1 MTLTELSIKRPS
13 FIIVLFTILIGGG
26 LISYNLLSYELLP
39 DFSPPILTVTTT
51 YPGASPATVESQ
63 VSKPLEDALSGL
75 ENISEVTAFSLDN
88 ASVMMLEFK
97 ASADMEEVLQDA
109 QRKVNNVL
117 NKLPEGSQTPV
128 IAKIE
133 PNAAPVLQV
142 SAVAKNME
150 DRDFMELM
158 DEQLLPQIKQ
168 TKGVAAVQVIGGEK
182 REFRVNVDKEKM
194 KLYGLSLAGIN
205 QVIASSNVEFPTGK
219 LKSESEQMTVRLAG
233 KFKTVED
240 LQNLIVSSTG
250 TSTIRLGD
258 VAEVVDGSQDQITV
272 SRFNGQ
278 NGIGLRIQKQSD
290 ANAVDMAKATKDR
303 FKEIEEKY
311 KKEGLKFTVATD
323 TSVPTLESVNA
334 VIHDLELAVLLVAA
348 VMFLFL
354 HSMRNAIIVL
364 VSIPASLIST
374 FIVMYLLGYTLN
386 LMTLLAMSLVI
397 GILVDDSIVVLE
409 NIYRHLQM
417 GKKRR
422 KAALDGRNEIGFTA
436 LAITLVDVVVF
447 SPVIFIEGTI
457 SDILKQFSVVVV
469 VSTLMSL
476 LVCFTLTPWLAS
488 RLAKEVKLKK
498 SNPFQA
504 FLMWFERRVTI
515 FTDQYVKLVGWSL
528 RHKIIMGL
536 GVVVIFFASMA
547 TMGLGIVGQEF
558 VAQGDQ
564 GKFMIK
570 LKYDKST
577 TFEEN
582 NATTLEIE
590 QMIMAQ
596 KDVVDIVFSN
606 VGGPSSGMG
615 AASFGAENK
624 SEITV
629 KMKHD
634 MQKTYPTIKYM
645 NEIRKKIEDKYSGV
659 EVKALNI
666 GMVESEEAP
675 IEIFLSSDDQELLMK
690 EARRLKTAILA
701 IKGAKDPTISTDD
714 VTPEVR
720 IELDRE
726 KMGQL
731 GLPIAIVGMQLQNA
745 LTGNDDAQFDDKGQ
759 EYDIRVMM
767 DKFDRKNA
775 DDINSMTFTT
785 NDGKQVRLNEF
796 AAVTVENGNG
806 SLERKN
812 RISNTTIRSY
822 VLGTASGT
830 VSAEIEKYLE
840 KKPLDE
846 NIRMLWGGEVKR
858 QKESM
863 GALGTAM
870 GIGLIL
876 VYLIMVALYDNFV
889 YPFVVL
895 FSILVSLIGA
905 ILALNLTSSSM
916 GIFTMLGMLMLLGLV
931 AKNAIL
937 IVDFTNH
944 LKEEGRSTYT
954 ALLES
959 VRERMRPILMT
970 TIAMVVGM
978 IPIATATGSGAEWK
992 NGLAWILIGGLTSSM
1007 FLTIIVVPIMYYS
1020 IDRIKD
1026 KLGIRKKAKKRK
1038 KFKKEDELV
1047 VIPNEL

>member
-13 FIIVLFTILIGGG
+13 FIIVIFTILIGGG
-26 LISYNLLSYELLP
+26 LISYNQLSYELLP
-39 DFSPPILTVTTT
+39 DFSPPILTVTTL
-51 YPGASPATVESQ
+51 YPGASPATVETQ
-63 VSKPLEDALSGL
+63 VAKPLEDALSGL
-75 ENISEVTAFSLDN
+75 ENISEVTTFSMDN
-88 ASVMMLEFK
+88 ASIVMLEFK
-97 ASADMEEVLQDA
+97 AAADIDVALEDA
-109 QRKVNNVL
+109 QRKVNTIL
-117 NKLPEGSQTPV
+117 NDLPEGAKSPT

-142 SAVAKNME
+142 SAIAKNMD
-150 DRDFMELM
+150 DREFMELM
-158 DEQLLPQIKQ
+158 DKQLLPQIKQ
-168 TKGVAAVQVIGGEK
+168 TKGVAEVQVIGGEK
-182 REFRVNVDKEKM
+182 RAFRVDVDKDRLKM
-194 KLYGLSLAGIN
+194 YGLTLGQVN
-205 QVIASSNVEFPTGK
+205 QIVAAANVEFPTGK
-219 LKSESEQMTVRLAG
+219 LKNETEQMTVRLAG
-233 KFKTVED
+233 KFQTVDD
-240 LQNLIVSSTG
+240 LKNLIIYTDG
-250 TSTIRLGD
+250 TSSVRLGD
-258 VAEVVDGSQDQITV
+258 VADVTDGSEDVVTV
-272 SRFNGQ
+272 SRFNGL
-278 NGIGLRIQKQSD
+278 NGIGLRIKKQSD
-290 ANAVDMAKATKDR
+290 ANAVDMANLTKQK

-311 KKEGLKFTVATD
+311 KEEGIKFTVATD
-323 TSVPTLESVNA
+323 TSLPTIESVDA
-334 VIHDLELAVLLVAA
+334 VLHDLELAVLLVAA
-348 VMFLFL
+348 VMMLFL
-354 HSMRNAIIVL
+354 HSFRNALIVL
-364 VSIPASLIST
+364 IAIPASLIST
-374 FIVMYLLGYTLN
+374 FIAMYLLGYTLN

-417 GKKRR
+417 GKGRR

-447 SPVIFIEGTI
+447 SPVVFIEGTI
-457 SDILKQFSVVVV
+457 SDILRQFSVVVV

-488 RLAKEVKLKK
+488 RLAKEVKLNPK
-498 SNPFQA
+498 NPFQL
-504 FLMWFERRVTI
+504 FLIWFENMI
-515 FTDQYVKLVGWSL
+515 KSFTEGYVKLVAWSL

-536 GVVVIFFASMA
+536 GIVVIFFASMA

-590 QMIMAQ
+590 QMILAQ
-596 KDVVDIVFSN
+596 KDVIDIVFAN

-615 AASFGAENK
+615 AASFGQENR

-629 KMKHD
+629 KMKKD
-634 MQKTYPTIKYM
+634 MQKKYPTLNYM
-645 NEIRKKIEDKYSGV
+645 SEIRKKIQDKYPGV
-659 EVKALNI
+659 EVKALNM
-666 GMVESEEAP
+666 GMVDSEEAP
-675 IEIFLSSDDQELLMK
+675 IEIFLSSDDSDLLMK
-690 EARRLKTAILA
+690 EAKRLKKHILT
-701 IKGAKDPTISTDD
+701 IPGAKDPSISTDEFS
-714 VTPEVR
+714 PEVR
-720 IELDRE
+720 IDLDRE

-731 GLPIAIVGMQLQNA
+731 GLPIASVGMQLQNG
-745 LTGNDDAQFDDKGQ
+745 LTGNDDARFDVKGE
-759 EYDIRVMM
+759 EYDIRIML
-767 DKFDRKNA
+767 DKYDRSNVDNIK
-775 DDINSMTFTT
+775 DMTFVT
-785 NDGKQVRLNEF
+785 NDGKQVRLSEF
-796 AAVTVENGNG
+796 ADVSIENGYG
-806 SLERKN
+806 QLERKN
-812 RISNTTIRSY
+812 RISNTTLRSY

-830 VSAEIEKYLE
+830 VADSITAYL
-840 KKPLDE
+840 KKEPLDK
-846 NIRMLWGGEVKR
+846 NVRMLWGGEVKR

-863 GALGTAM
+863 GALGMAM

-905 ILALNLTSSSM
+905 ILALNLTQSNM

-944 LKEEGRSTYT
+944 LKSEGRSTYS
-954 ALLES
+954 ALLEA

-970 TIAMVVGM
+970 TIAMVIGM

-1007 FLTIIVVPIMYYS
+1007 FLTIIVVPIMYYVV
-1020 IDRIKD
+1020 DRLQV
-1026 KLGIRKKAKKRK
+1026 KLTRKKINLEG
-1038 KFKKEDELV
+1038 EDDATV
-1047 VIPNEL
+1047 HGVI

>member
-13 FIIVLFTILIGGG
+13 MIIVIFTILIGGG
-26 LISYNLLSYELLP
+26 LLSYNQLSYELLP
-39 DFSPPILTVTTT
+39 DFAPPILTVTTT

-63 VSKPLEDALSGL
+63 VSKPMEDALSGL

-88 ASVMMLEFK
+88 ASVMLLEFK
-97 ASADMEEVLQDA
+97 ASADIDKSLEDA
-109 QRKVNNVL
+109 QRKVNNML
-117 NKLPEGSQTPV
+117 NSLPEGAQTPV

-133 PNAAPVLQV
+133 PNASPVLQV
-142 SAVAKNME
+142 SAIAKNMPE
-150 DRDFMELM
+150 RDFMELM
-158 DEQLLPQIKQ
+158 DDQILPQIKQ
-168 TKGVAAVQVIGGEK
+168 TKGVAEVIVIGGER
-182 REFRVNVDKEKM
+182 REFRVNVDKDKM
-194 KLYGLSLAGIN
+194 KLYGLSLAQIN
-205 QVIASSNVEFPTGK
+205 QAVASSNVEFPTGK
-219 LKSESEQMTVRLAG
+219 LKDNSEQMTVRLAG
-233 KFKTVED
+233 KFKSVDD
-240 LQNLIVSSTG
+240 LRNLIISSTG
-250 TSTIRLGD
+250 TSTVKLSD
-258 VAEVVDGSQDQITV
+258 VADVEDGSQDQVTV
-272 SRFNGQ
+272 SRFNGV
-278 NGIGLRIQKQSD
+278 NGIGLRIKKQSD
-290 ANAVDMAKATKDR
+290 ANAVDMAKATKEK
-303 FKEIEEKY
+303 FKDIEQKY
-311 KKEGLKFTVATD
+311 KKEGVHFTVATD
-323 TSVPTLESVNA
+323 TSIPTIDSVDA
-334 VIHDLELAVLLVAA
+334 VLHDLELAVLLVAA
-348 VMFLFL
+348 VMMLFL
-354 HSMRNAIIVL
+354 HSLRNAFIVL
-364 VSIPASLIST
+364 IAIPASLIST
-374 FIVMYLLGYTLN
+374 FIAMYMLGYTLN

-417 GKKRR
+417 GKNRR
-422 KAALDGRNEIGFTA
+422 QAALDGRNEIGFTA

-447 SPVIFIEGTI
+447 SPVVFIEGTI
-457 SDILKQFSVVVV
+457 SDILRQFSVVVV

-476 LVCFTLTPWLAS
+476 FVCFTLTPWLAS
-488 RLAKEVKLKK
+488 RFAKEVKLNPK
-498 SNPFQA
+498 NPFQA
-504 FLMWFERRVTI
+504 FLIWFERRVNI
-515 FTDQYVKLVGWSL
+515 FTDQYVKLIAWCL
-528 RHKIIMGL
+528 RHKIIAGL
-536 GVVVIFFASMA
+536 AVLVIFFASMA

-590 QMIMAQ
+590 QMILAQ
-596 KDVVDIVFSN
+596 KDVVDIVFAN

-615 AASFGAENK
+615 AASFGAENR
-624 SEITV
+624 SELTV
-629 KMKHD
+629 KMKPD
-634 MQKTYPTIKYM
+634 MQKKYPTIKYM
-645 NEIRKKIEDKYSGV
+645 NEIRNKIEAKYSGV

-675 IEIFLSSDDQELLMK
+675 IEIFLSSDDTELLMK
-690 EARRLKTAILA
+690 EARRLKTAILQ

-714 VTPEVR
+714 ITPEVR
-720 IELDRE
+720 VELDRE

-731 GLPIAIVGMQLQNA
+731 GLPIAVVGMQLQNG
-745 LTGNDDAQFDDKGQ
+745 LTGNDDSQFDDKGQ
-759 EYDIRVMM
+759 EYDIRIMM
-767 DKFDRKNA
+767 DKFDRKNV
-775 DDINSMTFTT
+775 DDIKNITFTA
-785 NDGKQVRLNEF
+785 NDGKQVRLSEF
-796 AAVTVENGNG
+796 ADVTVENGNG

-812 RISNTTIRSY
+812 RVSNTTIRSY
-822 VLGTASGT
+822 VLGTASGN
-830 VSAEIEKYLE
+830 VSAEIEKYLD
-840 KKPLDE
+840 KNPLDP

-858 QKESM
+858 QKESF

-895 FSILVSLIGA
+895 FSIFVSLVGA

-944 LKEEGRSTYT
+944 LKEKGYSTYS
-954 ALLES
+954 ALLEA

-992 NGLAWILIGGLTSSM
+992 NGLAWVLIGGLTSSM

-1020 IDRIKD
+1020 VDRVKD
-1026 KLGIRKKAKKRK
+1026 KLRFRKARK
-1038 KFKKEDELV
+1038 NGENLETDTL
-1047 VIPNEL
+1047 IS

>member
-13 FIIVLFTILIGGG
+13 FIIVIFTILIGGG
-26 LISYNLLSYELLP
+26 LLCYNQLSYELLP

-63 VSKPLEDALSGL
+63 ISKPLEDALSGL

-88 ASVMMLEFK
+88 ASVVLLEFK
-97 ASADMEEVLQDA
+97 ASANIDASLEDA
-109 QRKVNNVL
+109 QRKVNNML
-117 NKLPEGSQTPV
+117 NKLPDGATNPV
-128 IAKIE
+128 LAKIE
-133 PNAAPVLQV
+133 PNASPVLQV
-142 SAVAKNME
+142 SSIAKNMD

-158 DEQLLPQIKQ
+158 DDQIIPQIKQ
-168 TKGVAAVQVIGGEK
+168 TKGVAEVQVIGGEK
-182 REFRVNVDKEKM
+182 REFRVNVDKD
-194 KLYGLSLAGIN
+194 KLKSFGLTFSAIDQAIN
-205 QVIASSNVEFPTGK
+205 AANVDFPTGK
-219 LKSESEQMTVRLAG
+219 LKDKSKQITVRLSG
-233 KFKTVED
+233 KFKTVDD
-240 LQNLIVSSTG
+240 LKNLILYSSG
-250 TSTIRLGD
+250 GSSVKLGE
-258 VAEVVDGSQDQITV
+258 VAEVVDGSQDQLAV
-272 SRFNGQ
+272 SRFNGR
-278 NGIGLRIQKQSD
+278 NGIGLRIKKQSD
-290 ANAVDMAKATKDR
+290 ANAVDMANATKKK
-303 FKEIEEKY
+303 FKEIEKKY
-311 KKEGLKFTVATD
+311 ADKGIVFTVATD
-323 TSVPTLESVNA
+323 TSIPTIESVDA

-348 VMFLFL
+348 VMLLFL
-354 HSMRNAIIVL
+354 HSLRNAFIVL
-364 VSIPASLIST
+364 ISIPASLIST
-374 FIVMYLLGYTLN
+374 FVAMYLLGYTLN

-417 GKKRR
+417 GKDRK
-422 KAALDGRNEIGFTA
+422 KAALEGRNEIGFTA

-447 SPVIFIEGTI
+447 SPVVFIEGTI
-457 SDILKQFSVVVV
+457 SDILHQFSIVVV

-476 LVCFTLTPWLAS
+476 FVCFTLTPWLAS
-488 RLAKEVKLKK
+488 RFAKDIQLNPK
-498 SNPFQA
+498 NPFQA
-504 FLMWFERRVTI
+504 ILLWFERRITI
-515 FTDQYVKLVGWSL
+515 FTDNYVKLVGWSL
-528 RHKIIMGL
+528 RHKITMGL
-536 GVVVIFFASMA
+536 IIVVLFIASMA

-582 NATTLEIE
+582 NATTLQIE
-590 QMIMAQ
+590 QMILAQ
-596 KDVVDIVFSN
+596 KDVVDIVFAN

-615 AASFGAENK
+615 AASFGAENR
-624 SEITV
+624 SELTV
-629 KMKHD
+629 KLKKG
-634 MQKTYPTIKYM
+634 MQKKYPTIEYM
-645 NEIRKKIEDKYSGV
+645 TEIRKKIEDKFSGI
-659 EVKALNI
+659 EVKAINI

-675 IEIFLSSDDQELLMK
+675 IEIFLSSDDQELLIR
-690 EARRLKTAILA
+690 EARRLKNKILT

-714 VTPEVR
+714 ITPELR

-731 GLPIAIVGMQLQNA
+731 GLPIALIGMQLQSA
-745 LTGNDDAQFDDKGQ
+745 LTGNDKNQFDVAGQ
-759 EYDIRVMM
+759 EYNIRIMM

-785 NDGKQVRLNEF
+785 NDGKQVRLSEF
-796 AAVTVENGNG
+796 ADVSVDNSVG

-812 RISNTTIRSY
+812 RISNTTLRCY
-822 VLGTASGT
+822 VLGTASGN
-830 VSAEIEKYLE
+830 VSAEIEKYL
-840 KKPLDE
+840 KKEPLDK
-846 NIRMLWGGEVKR
+846 NVRLLWGGEIKR

-905 ILALNLTSSSM
+905 ILALSLTSSNM

-944 LKEEGRSTYT
+944 LKEKGMSTYL

-970 TIAMVVGM
+970 TIAMVIGM

-1007 FLTIIVVPIMYYS
+1007 FLTIIVVPMMYYS
-1020 IDRIKD
+1020 VDRIQA
-1026 KLGIRKKAKKRK
+1026 KLSRKKAK
-1038 KFKKEDELV
+1038 ELHF
-1047 VIPNEL
+1047 EEQAS

>member
-1 MTLTELSIKRPS
+1 MTITELSIKRPS
-13 FIIVLFTILIGGG
+13 FIIVIFTILIGGG
-26 LISYNLLSYELLP
+26 LISYNQLSYELLP

-51 YPGASPATVESQ
+51 YPGASPATVENQ
-63 VSKPLEDALSGL
+63 VSKQLEDALSGL
-75 ENISEVTAFSLDN
+75 ENISEVTSFSLDN
-88 ASVMMLEFK
+88 ASVVLLEFK
-97 ASADMEEVLQDA
+97 PSADMDEALQDA
-109 QRKVNNVL
+109 QRKINNVQ
-117 NKLPEGSQTPV
+117 NKLPEGAKKP
-128 IAKIE
+128 ILAKIE

-142 SAVAKNME
+142 SAIAPKMT
-150 DRDFMELM
+150 DRDFMQLM
-158 DEQLLPQIKQ
+158 DNQILPSIKQ
-168 TKGVAAVQVIGGEK
+168 TKGVAEVQVIGGER
-182 REFRVNVDKEKM
+182 REFKVDIDADKLKAYGLTLGNINQSIAAANVD
-194 KLYGLSLAGIN
+194 
-205 QVIASSNVEFPTGK
+205 FPTGK
-219 LKSESEQMTVRLAG
+219 VKNDSEQMTVRLSG
-233 KFKTVED
+233 KFKSVKELGEHIIITNNNSTV
-240 LQNLIVSSTG
+240 
-250 TSTIRLGD
+250 RLKD
-258 VAEVVDGSQDQITV
+258 VASITDSKEDQIAI
-272 SRFNGQ
+272 SRYNGE
-278 NGIGLRIQKQSD
+278 NGVGLRIMKQSD
-290 ANAVDMAKATKDR
+290 ANAVDMSNATKER
-303 FKEIEEKY
+303 FKQIEEKY
-311 KKEGLKFTVATD
+311 KKEGVKFTVATD
-323 TSVPTLESVNA
+323 TSIPTISSVNA

-348 VMFLFL
+348 VMLLFL
-354 HSMRNAIIVL
+354 HSLRNAFIVL
-364 VSIPASLIST
+364 ISIPASLIST
-374 FIVMYLLGYTLN
+374 FIAMYLLGYTLN

-417 GKKRR
+417 GKNKRQ
-422 KAALDGRNEIGFTA
+422 AALDGRNEIGFTA

-447 SPVIFIEGTI
+447 SPVVFIEGVI
-457 SDILKQFSVVVV
+457 SDILRQFSIVVVI
-469 VSTLMSL
+469 STLMSL

-488 RLAKEVKLKK
+488 RFAKDVKLNAK
-498 SNPFQA
+498 NPFHA
-504 FLMWFERRVTI
+504 ILLWFERRITI
-515 FTDQYVKLVGWSL
+515 FTNSYVSLVAWSL
-528 RHKIIMGL
+528 RHKIIMGVGIL
-536 GVVVIFFASMA
+536 ALFVASIA

-564 GKFMIK
+564 GKFMVK

-590 QMIMAQ
+590 QLILAQ
-596 KDVVDIVFSN
+596 KDVVDVVFSN

-615 AASFGAENK
+615 AAAFGAENK

-629 KMKHD
+629 QMKEG
-634 MQKTYPTIKYM
+634 MQNTFPTAIYM
-645 NEIRKKIEDKYSGV
+645 NEVRKKIEAKYPGI
-659 EVKALNI
+659 EVKALNM

-675 IEIFLSSDDQELLMK
+675 IEIFLSSDDNDLLIK
-690 EARRLKTAILA
+690 EARRLKNAIQA
-701 IKGAKDPTISTDD
+701 MKGAKDPTISTDD

-720 IELDRE
+720 VELDRE
-726 KMGQL
+726 KMGAL
-731 GLPIAIVGMQLQNA
+731 GLPIATVGMQMQNA
-745 LTGNDDAQFDDKGQ
+745 LTGNDDAQFDDKGE
-759 EYDIRVMM
+759 EYDIRIML
-767 DKFDRKNA
+767 DKFDRKSA
-775 DDINSMTFTT
+775 DDIEEMLFNT
-785 NDGKQVRLNEF
+785 NDGKQIRLADF
-796 AAVTVENGNG
+796 AKITVDNGNG

-830 VSAEIEKYLE
+830 VATEIETYL
-840 KKPLDE
+840 KKNPLDK

-905 ILALNLTSSSM
+905 ILALNLTASSM

-944 LKEEGRSTYT
+944 LKTQGKSTYD

-970 TIAMVVGM
+970 TIAMVIGM
-978 IPIATATGSGAEWK
+978 IPIAIAKGSGAEWK

-1007 FLTIIVVPIMYYS
+1007 FLTIIVVPMMYY
-1020 IDRIKD
+1020 IVDRIKD
-1026 KLGIRKKAKKRK
+1026 KLTFRKNKGS
-1038 KFKKEDELV
+1038 DE
-1047 VIPNEL
+1047 ELLSESTGA

>member
-13 FIIVLFTILIGGG
+13 FIIVIFTILIGGG
-26 LISYNLLSYELLP
+26 LISYNQLSYELLP

-88 ASVMMLEFK
+88 ASVMLLEFK
-97 ASADMEEVLQDA
+97 ASANIDKVLEDA
-109 QRKVNNVL
+109 QRKVNNMQ
-117 NKLPEGSQTPV
+117 NALPEGAQTPV
-128 IAKIE
+128 LAKIE
-133 PNAAPVLQV
+133 PNASPVLQV
-142 SAVAKNME
+142 SAVAKNMS
-150 DRDFMELM
+150 DRDFMELL
-158 DEQLLPQIKQ
+158 DDQILPQIKQ
-168 TKGVAAVQVIGGEK
+168 TKGVAEVQVIGGEK
-182 REFRVNVDKEKM
+182 RELRVNVDKDKM
-194 KLYGLSLAGIN
+194 KLYGLSMAAIN
-205 QVIASSNVEFPTGK
+205 QAIAAANVEFPTGK
-219 LKSESEQMTVRLAG
+219 LKSTEEQMTVRLAG
-233 KFKTVED
+233 KYKSVTD
-240 LQNLIVSSTG
+240 LENLILTTNG
-250 TSTIRLGD
+250 TSPIRLGD
-258 VAEVVDGSQDQITV
+258 VADVVDGSKDQITV
-272 SRFNGQ
+272 SRFNGE
-278 NGIGLRIQKQSD
+278 NGVGLRIKKQSD
-290 ANAVDMAKATKDR
+290 ANAVDMSKATKKR

-311 KKEGLKFTVATD
+311 AAEGVHFTIATD
-323 TSVPTLESVNA
+323 TSIPTIESVDA
-334 VIHDLELAVLLVAA
+334 VIHDLELAVLLVAL
-348 VMFLFL
+348 VMMLFL
-354 HSMRNAIIVL
+354 HSLRNAFIVL
-364 VSIPASLIST
+364 ISIPASLIST
-374 FIVMYLLGYTLN
+374 FVAMYLLGYTLN

-422 KAALDGRNEIGFTA
+422 QAALDGRNEIGFTA

-447 SPVIFIEGTI
+447 SPVVFIEGTI
-457 SDILKQFSVVVV
+457 SDILHQFSIVVV

-476 LVCFTLTPWLAS
+476 FVCFTLTPWLAS
-488 RLAKEVKLKK
+488 RFAKEVKLNPK
-498 SNPFQA
+498 NPFQA
-504 FLMWFERRVTI
+504 FLMWFERRITI
-515 FTDQYVKLVGWSL
+515 FTDQYVKLVGWTL
-528 RHKIIMGL
+528 RHKIITGISIIA
-536 GVVVIFFASMA
+536 IFIASFA

-582 NATTLEIE
+582 NATTYEIE
-590 QMIMAQ
+590 QMILAQ
-596 KDVVDIVFSN
+596 KEIVDIVFAN

-624 SEITV
+624 SELTV
-629 KMKHD
+629 KMKPG
-634 MQKTYPTIKYM
+634 MQKKYPTIKYM
-645 NEIRKKIEDKYSGV
+645 NAIRKKIEEKYSGI

-675 IEIFLSSDDQELLMK
+675 IEIFLSSDDHDLLIR
-690 EARRLKTAILA
+690 EARRLKAAILA
-701 IKGAKDPTISTDD
+701 MKGAKDPTISTDD
-714 VTPEVR
+714 ITPEVR

-731 GLPIAIVGMQLQNA
+731 GVPIAVVGMQLQNA
-745 LTGNDDAQFDDKGQ
+745 LTGNDDAQFDEKGQ

-767 DKFDRKNA
+767 DKFDRKNIEN
-775 DDINSMTFTT
+775 INSMSFTA
-785 NDGKQVRLNEF
+785 NDGKQVRLSEI
-796 AAVTVENGNG
+796 ASVSVENGNG

-812 RISNTTIRSY
+812 RISSTTIRSY

-830 VSAEIEKYLE
+830 VSASIEKYLKE
-840 KKPLDE
+840 KPLDK
-846 NIRMLWGGEVKR
+846 NVRMTWGGEVKR
-858 QKESM
+858 QKESF

-944 LKEEGRSTYT
+944 LKKEGKSTYT

-970 TIAMVVGM
+970 TIAMVIGM
-978 IPIATATGSGAEWK
+978 IPIATASGSGAEWK
-992 NGLAWILIGGLTSSM
+992 NGLAWVLIGGLTSSM
-1007 FLTIIVVPIMYYS
+1007 FLTIIVVPMMYY
-1020 IDRIKD
+1020 IVDRIKA
-1026 KLGIRKKAKKRK
+1026 R
-1038 KFKKEDELV
+1038 FTKKEVKV
-1047 VIPNEL
+1047 VVTEN

>member
-13 FIIVLFTILIGGG
+13 FIIVIFTILIGGG
-26 LISYNLLSYELLP
+26 LLSYNQLSYELLP

-63 VSKPLEDALSGL
+63 VSKPMEDALSGL
-75 ENISEVTAFSLDN
+75 ENISEVTSFSLDN
-88 ASVMMLEFK
+88 ASVVMLEFK
-97 ASADMEEVLQDA
+97 ASADIDKSLEDA
-109 QRKVNNVL
+109 QRKVNVML
-117 NKLPEGSQTPV
+117 NNLPDGAQSPV
-128 IAKIE
+128 ISKIE

-142 SAVAKNME
+142 ATFAKNL
-150 DRDFMELM
+150 DDLALMELM
-158 DEQLLPQIKQ
+158 DDEILPSIKQ
-168 TKGVAAVQVIGGEK
+168 TKGVAEVQVIGGEK
-182 REFRVNVDKEKM
+182 RAFRVNVDKDKM
-194 KLYGLSLAGIN
+194 KMYGLSLAQIN
-205 QVIASSNVEFPTGK
+205 QAIASSNVEFPTGK
-219 LKSESEQMTVRLAG
+219 VKSTSEQMTVRLAG

-240 LQNLIVSSTG
+240 LRGMTVSTNG
-250 TSTIRLGD
+250 TSAVHLGD
-258 VAEVVDGSQDQITV
+258 VADVTDGSEDQVTV
-272 SRFNGQ
+272 SRYNGV
-278 NGIGLRIQKQSD
+278 NGIGLRIKKQSD
-290 ANAVDMAKATKDR
+290 ANAVDMAEATKAK
-303 FKEIEEKY
+303 FKELEKKY
-311 KKEGLKFTVATD
+311 AKEGLKFTVATD
-323 TSVPTLESVNA
+323 SSIPTIESVDA

-348 VMFLFL
+348 VMLLFL
-354 HSMRNAIIVL
+354 HSLRNAFIVL
-364 VSIPASLIST
+364 ISIPASLIST
-374 FIVMYLLGYTLN
+374 FVAMYMFGFTLN

-417 GKKRR
+417 GKGRR

-447 SPVIFIEGTI
+447 SPVVFIEGTI
-457 SDILKQFSVVVV
+457 SDILQQFSIVVV

-476 LVCFTLTPWLAS
+476 FVCFTLTPWLAS
-488 RLAKEVKLKK
+488 RFAKEIKLNPR
-498 SNPFQA
+498 NPFHA
-504 FLMWFERRVTI
+504 ILLWFERRITK
-515 FTDQYVKLVGWSL
+515 FTDAYVKLVAWSL
-528 RHKIIMGL
+528 RHKLIMGL
-536 GVVVIFFASMA
+536 GILVLFIASFAS
-547 TMGLGIVGQEF
+547 MGLGIVGQEF

-582 NATTLEIE
+582 NTTTLEIE
-590 QMIMAQ
+590 QMILAQ
-596 KDVVDIVFSN
+596 KDVVKLVFAN
-606 VGGPSSGMG
+606 VGGPSAGMG

-624 SEITV
+624 SELTV
-629 KMKHD
+629 KMND
-634 MQKTYPTIKYM
+634 GMQKKYPTMKYM
-645 NEIRKKIEDKYSGV
+645 NEIRKKIEDKYPGI

-675 IEIFLSSDDQELLMK
+675 IEIFLSSDDPELLMK
-690 EARRLKTAILA
+690 EARRLKTAILGM
-701 IKGAKDPTISTDD
+701 KGAKDPTISTDD

-731 GLPIAIVGMQLQNA
+731 GLPIAVVGMQLQNA
-745 LTGNDDAQFDDKGQ
+745 LTGNDDSRIDEDGQ
-759 EYDIRVMM
+759 EYDIRVMV
-767 DKFDRKNA
+767 DKFDRKNV
-775 DDINSMTFTT
+775 DDIENMTFTA
-785 NDGKQVRLNEF
+785 NDGRQIRLSEF
-796 AAVTVENGNG
+796 SEVTVENGNG

-812 RISNTTIRSY
+812 RISNTTIRAY
-822 VLGTASGT
+822 VLGTAAGN
-830 VSAEIEKYLE
+830 VSADVEKYLKE
-840 KKPLDE
+840 KPLDK

-876 VYLIMVALYDNFV
+876 VYLIMVALYDNSV

-905 ILALNLTSSSM
+905 ILALGLTSSNM

-944 LKEEGRSTYT
+944 LKSEGKSTYS
-954 ALLES
+954 ALLEA

-970 TIAMVVGM
+970 TIAMVIGM

-1007 FLTIIVVPIMYYS
+1007 FLTIIVVPMMYYTV
-1020 IDRIKD
+1020 DRVKA
-1026 KLGIRKKAKKRK
+1026 KFFSRKKKMRVDE
-1038 KFKKEDELV
+1038 EDEDTLTV
-1047 VIPNEL
+1047 ENAI

>member
-13 FIIVLFTILIGGG
+13 FIIVIFTILIGGG
-26 LISYNLLSYELLP
+26 LISYNQLSYELLP
-39 DFSPPILTVTTT
+39 DFSPPILTVTTL
-51 YPGASPATVESQ
+51 YPGASPTTVESQ
-63 VSKPLEDALSGL
+63 VSKPMEDALSGL

-88 ASVMMLEFK
+88 ASVMLLEYK
-97 ASADMEEVLQDA
+97 ASANIDKSLEDA
-109 QRKVNNVL
+109 QRKINVILNN
-117 NKLPEGSQTPV
+117 LPEGAQTPV
-128 IAKIE
+128 VSKIE
-133 PNAAPVLQV
+133 PNASPVLQV
-142 SAVAKNME
+142 SAVAKNM
-150 DRDFMELM
+150 DDLDFMELM
-158 DEQLLPQIKQ
+158 DDQLLPQIKQ
-168 TKGVAAVQVIGGEK
+168 TKGVAEVQVIGGEK
-182 REFRVNVDKEKM
+182 REFRVNIDKDKM
-194 KLYGLSLAGIN
+194 KSFGLSLSGIN
-205 QVIASSNVEFPTGK
+205 QAVALSNAEFPTGK
-219 LKSESEQMTVRLAG
+219 LKNETEQMTVRFAG
-233 KFKTVED
+233 KFKTIDD
-240 LQNLIVSSTG
+240 LKNLVISANG
-250 TSTIRLGD
+250 TSTVRLAD
-258 VAEVVDGSQDQITV
+258 VAEVIDGSQDKVAV
-272 SRFNGQ
+272 SRFNGE
-278 NGIGLRIQKQSD
+278 NGIGLRIKKQSD
-290 ANAVDMAKATKDR
+290 ANAVDMSTATKAR
-303 FKEIEEKY
+303 FKEIEKKY
-311 KKEGLKFTVATD
+311 KKEGLKFTIATD
-323 TSVPTLESVNA
+323 TSKPTVESVDA
-334 VIHDLELAVLLVAA
+334 VIHDLELAILLVAA
-348 VMFLFL
+348 VMLLFL
-354 HSMRNAIIVL
+354 HSLRNAFIVL
-364 VSIPASLIST
+364 ISIPASLIST

-417 GKKRR
+417 GKERR
-422 KAALDGRNEIGFTA
+422 KAALDGRTEIGFTA

-447 SPVIFIEGTI
+447 SPVVFIEGTI
-457 SDILKQFSVVVV
+457 SDILHQFSIVVV

-476 LVCFTLTPWLAS
+476 FVCFTLTPWLAS
-488 RLAKEVKLKK
+488 RFAQEVKLNSK
-498 SNPFQA
+498 NPIHA
-504 FLMWFERRVTI
+504 FLLWFERRVTI
-515 FTDQYVKLVGWSL
+515 FTENYVKLVGWSL
-528 RHKIIMGL
+528 RHKLIMGI
-536 GVVVIFFASMA
+536 GIIAFFFASMA

-582 NATTLEIE
+582 NANTLKIE
-590 QMIMAQ
+590 QMILAQ
-596 KDVVDIVFSN
+596 KDIVDIVFAN

-615 AASFGAENK
+615 AMSFGSENR
-624 SEITV
+624 SELTV
-629 KMKHD
+629 KMKEG
-634 MQKTYPTIKYM
+634 MQKKYPTIKYM
-645 NEIRKKIEDKYSGV
+645 NVIRKKIENEYSGI

-675 IEIFLSSDDQELLMK
+675 IEIFLASDDSELLMK
-690 EARRLKTAILA
+690 EARRLKTTILG

-714 VTPEVR
+714 ITPEVR
-720 IELDRE
+720 IELNRE

-731 GLPIAIVGMQLQNA
+731 GLPIAVVGMQLQNA

-759 EYDIRVMM
+759 EYNIRIMM

-775 DDINSMTFTT
+775 DDVKSITFTA
-785 NDGKQVRLNEF
+785 NDGKQVRLSEF
-796 AAVTVENGNG
+796 ADVTIENGNG

-812 RISNTTIRSY
+812 RISSTTIRSY

-830 VSAEIEKYLE
+830 VSASIEKYLKE
-840 KKPLDE
+840 KPLDK
-846 NIRMLWGGEVKR
+846 NVRMLWGGEVKR

-944 LKEEGRSTYT
+944 LKAQGKSTYN

-1007 FLTIIVVPIMYYS
+1007 FLTIIVVPMMYY
-1020 IDRIKD
+1020 IVDRIQARFSKK
-1026 KLGIRKKAKKRK
+1026 KLVDLDFIEEA
-1038 KFKKEDELV
+1038 
-1047 VIPNEL
+1047 I

>member
-13 FIIVLFTILIGGG
+13 FIIVIFTILIGGG
-26 LISYNLLSYELLP
+26 LISYNQLSYELLP
-39 DFSPPILTVTTT
+39 DFSPPLLTVTTA
-51 YPGASPATVESQ
+51 YPGASPATVETQ

-75 ENISEVTAFSLDN
+75 ENINEVTAFSLDN
-88 ASVMMLEFK
+88 ASLMLLEFK
-97 ASADMEEVLQDA
+97 ASADIDKSLEDA
-109 QRKVNNVL
+109 QRKINNVL
-117 NKLPEGSQTPV
+117 NNLPEGAQTPV
-128 IAKIE
+128 VAKIE
-133 PNAAPVLQV
+133 PNASPVLQV
-142 SAVAKNME
+142 SAVASHMDE
-150 DRDFMELM
+150 RSLMELM
-158 DEQLLPQIKQ
+158 DDQILPQIKQ
-168 TKGVAAVQVIGGEK
+168 TKGVAEVQVIGGE
-182 REFRVNVDKEKM
+182 RRSFRINVDKD
-194 KLYGLSLAGIN
+194 KLKRYGLTLTNVN
-205 QVIASSNVEFPTGK
+205 QAVASSNVEFPTGK
-219 LKSESEQMTVRLAG
+219 VKGEGEQMTVRLAG
-233 KFKTVED
+233 KYAKISDIE
-240 LQNLIVSSTG
+240 NLILFSKGISSVK
-250 TSTIRLGD
+250 LKD
-258 VAEVVDGSQDQITV
+258 VAEVLDATEDHLAV
-272 SRFNGQ
+272 SRLNGV
-278 NGIGLRIQKQSD
+278 NGIGLRIKKQSD
-290 ANAVDMAKATKDR
+290 ANAVDMSVATKER
-303 FKEIEEKY
+303 FKVLEDKY

-323 TSVPTLESVNA
+323 TSRPTVESVNA

-348 VMFLFL
+348 VMLLFL
-354 HSMRNAIIVL
+354 HSIRNAFIVL
-364 VSIPASLIST
+364 VSIPASLIAT

-422 KAALDGRNEIGFTA
+422 QAALDGRNEIGFTA

-447 SPVIFIEGTI
+447 SPVVFIEGTI
-457 SDILKQFSVVVV
+457 SDILHQFSIVVV

-476 LVCFTLTPWLAS
+476 FVCFTLTPWLAS
-488 RLAKEVKLKK
+488 RFAKEVTLNPK
-498 SNPFQA
+498 NPFQA
-504 FLMWFERRVTI
+504 FLLWFERRVTI
-515 FTDQYVKLVGWSL
+515 FTNQYVNLVAWSL
-528 RHKIIMGL
+528 KHKLIMAGVIIGL
-536 GVVVIFFASMA
+536 FVASFA

-564 GKFMIK
+564 GKFMVK

-582 NATTLEIE
+582 NAITLEIE
-590 QMIMAQ
+590 QFLIAQ
-596 KDVVDIVFSN
+596 KDVIETVFAN
-606 VGGPSSGMG
+606 IGGPSSGMG
-615 AASFGAENK
+615 ATSFGSENR

-629 KMKHD
+629 KMKPG
-634 MQKTYPTIKYM
+634 MQKRFPTIKYM
-645 NEIRKKIEDKYSGV
+645 DEISKRIKSKHAGV
-659 EVKALNI
+659 EVKALNM

-675 IEIFLSSDDQELLMK
+675 IEMFLSSDDNELLIR
-690 EARRLKTAILA
+690 EARRLKTQLLK

-731 GLPIAIVGMQLQNA
+731 GLPIAVVGMQLQNA
-745 LTGNDDAQFDDKGQ
+745 LTGNDDSQFDEKGH
-759 EYDIRVMM
+759 EYDIRVMV
-767 DKFDRKNA
+767 DAFDRKNVE
-775 DDINSMTFTT
+775 DIKNMTFNTS
-785 NDGKQVRLNEF
+785 DGKQVQLGEF
-796 AAVTVENGNG
+796 AEVSVENGFG
-806 SLERKN
+806 TLERKN
-812 RISNTTIRSY
+812 RIPNTTLRCW
-822 VLGTASGT
+822 VLGTAAGN

-840 KKPLDE
+840 KNPLDK
-846 NIRMLWGGEVKR
+846 NVRLTWGGEIKR

-863 GALGTAM
+863 GALGMAM

-876 VYLIMVALYDNFV
+876 VYLIMVVLYDNFV

-905 ILALNLTSSSM
+905 ILALALSSSNM

-944 LKEEGRSTYT
+944 LKEKGMSTYN

-959 VRERMRPILMT
+959 VKERMRPILMT

-1007 FLTIIVVPIMYYS
+1007 FLTIIVVPMMYYTV
-1020 IDRIKD
+1020 DRIQD
-1026 KLGIRKKAKKRK
+1026 
-1038 KFKKEDELV
+1038 KFKARTKKLIVDLED
-1047 VIPNEL
+1047 

>member
-13 FIIVLFTILIGGG
+13 FIIVIFTILIGGG
-26 LISYNLLSYELLP
+26 LLCYNQLSYELLP

-51 YPGASPATVESQ
+51 YPGAPPATVESQ
-63 VSKPLEDALSGL
+63 ISKPLEDALSGL

-88 ASVMMLEFK
+88 ASVVLLEFK
-97 ASADMEEVLQDA
+97 ASANIDASLEDA
-109 QRKVNNVL
+109 QRKVNNML
-117 NKLPEGSQTPV
+117 NKLPDGATNPV
-128 IAKIE
+128 LAKIE
-133 PNAAPVLQV
+133 PNASPVLQV
-142 SAVAKNME
+142 SSIAKNMD

-158 DEQLLPQIKQ
+158 DDQIIPQIKQ
-168 TKGVAAVQVIGGEK
+168 TKGVAEVQVIGGEK
-182 REFRVNVDKEKM
+182 REFRVNVDKD
-194 KLYGLSLAGIN
+194 KLKSFGLTFSAIDQAIN
-205 QVIASSNVEFPTGK
+205 AANVDFPTGK
-219 LKSESEQMTVRLAG
+219 LKDKSKQITVRLSG
-233 KFKTVED
+233 KFKTVDD
-240 LQNLIVSSTG
+240 LKNLILYSSG
-250 TSTIRLGD
+250 GSSVKLGE
-258 VAEVVDGSQDQITV
+258 VAEVVDGSQDQLAV

-278 NGIGLRIQKQSD
+278 NGIGLRIKKQSD
-290 ANAVDMAKATKDR
+290 ANAVDMANATKKK
-303 FKEIEEKY
+303 FKEIEKKY
-311 KKEGLKFTVATD
+311 ADKGIVFTVATD
-323 TSVPTLESVNA
+323 TSIPTIESVDA

-348 VMFLFL
+348 VMLLFL
-354 HSMRNAIIVL
+354 HSLRNAFIVL
-364 VSIPASLIST
+364 ISIPASLIST
-374 FIVMYLLGYTLN
+374 FVAMYLLGYTLN

-417 GKKRR
+417 GKDRK
-422 KAALDGRNEIGFTA
+422 KAALEGRNEIGFTA

-447 SPVIFIEGTI
+447 SPVVFIEGTI
-457 SDILKQFSVVVV
+457 SDILHQFSIVVV

-476 LVCFTLTPWLAS
+476 FVCFTLTPWLAS
-488 RLAKEVKLKK
+488 RFAKDIQLNPK
-498 SNPFQA
+498 NPFQA
-504 FLMWFERRVTI
+504 ILLWFERRVTI
-515 FTDQYVKLVGWSL
+515 FTDNYVKLVGWSL
-528 RHKIIMGL
+528 RHKITMGL
-536 GVVVIFFASMA
+536 IIVVLFIASMA

-582 NATTLEIE
+582 NATTLQIE
-590 QMIMAQ
+590 QMILAQ
-596 KDVVDIVFSN
+596 KDVVDIVFAN

-624 SEITV
+624 SELTV
-629 KMKHD
+629 KLKKG
-634 MQKTYPTIKYM
+634 MQKKYPTIQYM
-645 NEIRKKIEDKYSGV
+645 TEIRKKIEDKFSGI
-659 EVKALNI
+659 EVKAINI

-675 IEIFLSSDDQELLMK
+675 IEIFLSSDDQELLIR
-690 EARRLKTAILA
+690 EARRLKSKILT

-714 VTPEVR
+714 ITPELR

-731 GLPIAIVGMQLQNA
+731 GLPIALIGMQLQSA
-745 LTGNDDAQFDDKGQ
+745 LTGNDKNQFDVAGQ
-759 EYDIRVMM
+759 EYNIRIMM

-785 NDGKQVRLNEF
+785 NDGKQVRLSEF
-796 AAVTVENGNG
+796 ADVSVDNSVG

-812 RISNTTIRSY
+812 RISNTTLRCY
-822 VLGTASGT
+822 VLGTASGN
-830 VSAEIEKYLE
+830 VSAEIEKYL
-840 KKPLDE
+840 KKEPLDK
-846 NIRMLWGGEVKR
+846 NVRLLWGGEIKR

-905 ILALNLTSSSM
+905 ILALSLTSSNM

-944 LKEEGRSTYT
+944 LKEKGMSTYL

-970 TIAMVVGM
+970 TIAMVIGM

-1007 FLTIIVVPIMYYS
+1007 FLTIIVVPMMYYS
-1020 IDRIKD
+1020 VDRIRD
-1026 KLGIRKKAKKRK
+1026 KIS
-1038 KFKKEDELV
+1038 FKK
-1047 VIPNEL
+1047 INQKTK

>member
-13 FIIVLFTILIGGG
+13 FIIVIFTILVGGG
-26 LISYNLLSYELLP
+26 LLCYNQLSYELLP

-75 ENISEVTAFSLDN
+75 ENISEVTSFSLDN
-88 ASVMMLEFK
+88 ASIVLLEFK
-97 ASADMEEVLQDA
+97 ASADIDAVLEDA

-117 NKLPEGSQTPV
+117 NKLPDGASSPV
-128 IAKIE
+128 LAKIE
-133 PNAAPVLQV
+133 PNASPVLQV
-142 SAVAKNME
+142 SAVAENMD
-150 DRDFMELM
+150 DREFMELM
-158 DEQLLPQIKQ
+158 DDQLIPQIKQ
-168 TKGVAAVQVIGGEK
+168 TKGVAEVQVIGGER
-182 REFRVNVDKEKM
+182 REFRVNVDKD
-194 KLYGLSLAGIN
+194 KLKAYGLSLSSVN
-205 QVIASSNVEFPTGK
+205 QAISGANVDFPTGK
-219 LKSESEQMTVRLAG
+219 IKNRSEQITVRLSG
-233 KFKTVED
+233 KFRNVND
-240 LQNLIVSSTG
+240 LKDLILYSNNGSSVK
-250 TSTIRLGD
+250 LGEVAD
-258 VAEVVDGSQDQITV
+258 VTDGSADQLTV
-272 SRFNGQ
+272 SRLNGQ
-278 NGIGLRIQKQSD
+278 NGIGLRIKKQSD
-290 ANAVDMAKATKDR
+290 ANAVDMANATKER
-303 FKEIEEKY
+303 FKTIEKKY
-311 KKEGLKFTVATD
+311 KDKGIKFTVATD
-323 TSVPTLESVNA
+323 TSKPTIESVNA

-348 VMFLFL
+348 VMLLFL
-354 HSMRNAIIVL
+354 HSLRNAFIVL

-374 FIVMYLLGYTLN
+374 FVAMYLLGYTLN

-417 GKKRR
+417 GKPRR

-447 SPVIFIEGTI
+447 SPVVFIEGTI
-457 SDILKQFSVVVV
+457 SDILQQFSIVVV

-476 LVCFTLTPWLAS
+476 FVCFTLTPWLAS
-488 RLAKEVKLKK
+488 RFAKEVKL
-498 SNPFQA
+498 NPKNPLQA
-504 FLMWFERRVTI
+504 VLIWFERRVEL
-515 FTDQYVKLVGWSL
+515 FTESYVKLVGWSL
-528 RHKIIMGL
+528 RHKLIMG
-536 GVVVIFFASMA
+536 GMVVVLFIASFA

-558 VAQGDQ
+558 VSQGDQ

-582 NATTLEIE
+582 NATTMKIE
-590 QMIMAQ
+590 QLLLAQ
-596 KDVVDIVFSN
+596 KDVVDIVFAN

-615 AASFGAENK
+615 AASFGSENR
-624 SEITV
+624 SELTV
-629 KMKHD
+629 KMKPG
-634 MQKTYPTIKYM
+634 MQKKYPTIKYM
-645 NEIRKKIEDKYSGV
+645 SEIRKKIENSFPGI

-675 IEIFLSSDDQELLMK
+675 IEIFLSSDDHELLIK
-690 EARRLKTAILA
+690 EARRLKNKILT

-714 VTPEVR
+714 ITPELRV
-720 IELDRE
+720 ELDRE

-731 GLPIAIVGMQLQNA
+731 GLPIAVVGMQLQNA
-745 LTGNDDAQFDDKGQ
+745 LTGSDDNRFDDKGQ
-759 EYDIRVMM
+759 EYAIRVMV
-767 DKFDRKNA
+767 DKFDRKNV
-775 DDINSMTFTT
+775 DDIRSMTFST
-785 NDGKQVRLNEF
+785 NDGKQVRLSEF
-796 AAVTVENGNG
+796 ADVYMSNGEG

-812 RISNTTIRSY
+812 RISNTTLRAY
-822 VLGTASGT
+822 VLGTASGN
-830 VSAEIEKYLE
+830 VSKEIEDYL
-840 KKPLDE
+840 KKEPLDP
-846 NIRMLWGGEVKR
+846 NVRLLWGGEVKR

-905 ILALNLTSSSM
+905 ILALNLSSSNM

-937 IVDFTNH
+937 IVDFANH
-944 LKEEGRSTYT
+944 LKEKGMSTYT

-970 TIAMVVGM
+970 TIAMVIGM

-1007 FLTIIVVPIMYYS
+1007 FLTIIVVPMMYY
-1020 IDRIKD
+1020 IVDRIQARFSRNTKVD
-1026 KLGIRKKAKKRK
+1026 ADHSDDLQG
-1038 KFKKEDELV
+1038 
-1047 VIPNEL
+1047 NEILI

>member
-13 FIIVLFTILIGGG
+13 FIIVIFTILIGGG
-26 LISYNLLSYELLP
+26 LISYNELSYELLP

-63 VSKPLEDALSGL
+63 VAKPLEDALSGL
-75 ENISEVTAFSLDN
+75 ENITEVTAFSLDN
-88 ASVMMLEFK
+88 ASVLLLEFK
-97 ASADMEEVLQDA
+97 ASADIDQSLEDA
-109 QRKVNNVL
+109 QRKINNVL
-117 NKLPEGSQTPV
+117 NKLPDGAQTPV

-133 PNAAPVLQV
+133 PNASPVLQV
-142 SAVAKNME
+142 SAVAKNMD

-158 DEQLLPQIKQ
+158 DDQILPQIKQ
-168 TKGVAAVQVIGGEK
+168 TKGVAEVIVIGGEK

-194 KLYGLSLAGIN
+194 KMFGLSMASIN
-205 QVIASSNVEFPTGK
+205 QAVSSSNVEFPTGK
-219 LKSESEQMTVRLAG
+219 LKDSKEQMTVRLAG
-233 KFKTVED
+233 KFKTVSD
-240 LQNLIVSSTG
+240 LRNLIVSANG
-250 TSTIRLGD
+250 TSTVRLGD
-258 VAEVVDGSQDQITV
+258 VADVEDGSQDQITV
-272 SRFNGQ
+272 SRYNGT
-278 NGIGLRIQKQSD
+278 NGIGLRITKQSD
-290 ANAVDMAKATKDR
+290 ANAVDMAQATKDR
-303 FKEIEEKY
+303 FKEIEKKY
-311 KKEGLKFTVATD
+311 SKQGIKFTIATD
-323 TSVPTLESVNA
+323 TSIPTIESVNA
-334 VIHDLELAVLLVAA
+334 VLHDLELAVLLVAI
-348 VMFLFL
+348 VMLLFL
-354 HSMRNAIIVL
+354 HSLRNAFIVL
-364 VSIPASLIST
+364 IAIPASLIST
-374 FIVMYLLGYTLN
+374 FIAMYLLGYTLN

-417 GKKRR
+417 GKNRR
-422 KAALDGRNEIGFTA
+422 QAALDGRNEIGFTA

-447 SPVIFIEGTI
+447 SPVMFIEGTI
-457 SDILKQFSVVVV
+457 SDILRQFSAVVV

-488 RLAKEVKLKK
+488 RLAKEVKL
-498 SNPFQA
+498 NPKNPLQA
-504 FLMWFERRVTI
+504 ILIWFEKRVSI
-515 FTDQYVKLVGWSL
+515 FTDQYVKLVAWTL
-528 RHKIIMGL
+528 RHKIITAL
-536 GVVVIFFASMA
+536 GVLAIFVASIS

-570 LKYDKST
+570 LKYDKSA

-582 NATTLEIE
+582 NSTTLKIE
-590 QMIMAQ
+590 QMIIAQ
-596 KDVVDIVFSN
+596 KDMVDIVFAN
-606 VGGPSSGMG
+606 IGGPSSGMG

-629 KMKHD
+629 KLKKGK
-634 MQKTYPTIKYM
+634 QLEIPTIQYM
-645 NEIRKKIEDKYSGV
+645 NAIRKQIEDKYPGI

-675 IEIFLSSDDQELLMK
+675 IEIFLSSEDSDLLMK
-690 EARRLKTAILA
+690 EARRLKAAILA

-714 VTPEVR
+714 ITPEVR
-720 IELDRE
+720 IELNRE

-759 EYDIRVMM
+759 EYDIRVMV
-767 DKFDRKNA
+767 DKFDRKNV
-775 DDINSMTFTT
+775 DDVKSMTFST
-785 NDGKQVRLNEF
+785 NDGKQVRLSEF
-796 AAVTVENGNG
+796 ADVSVENGNG

-812 RISNTTIRSY
+812 RIPNTTIRAY
-822 VLGTASGT
+822 VLGTASGN
-830 VSAEIEKYLE
+830 VANDIIKYLE
-840 KKPLDE
+840 KNPLDE
-846 NIRMLWGGEVKR
+846 NVRMLWGGEVKR
-858 QKESM
+858 QNESM
-863 GALGTAM
+863 GALGMAM

-895 FSILVSLIGA
+895 FSILVALVGA

-944 LKEEGRSTYT
+944 LKTEGKSTYN
-954 ALLES
+954 ALLEA

-970 TIAMVVGM
+970 TIAMIIGM

-992 NGLAWILIGGLTSSM
+992 NGLAWVLIGGLSSSM
-1007 FLTIIVVPIMYYS
+1007 LLTIIVVPMMYYTV
-1020 IDRIKD
+1020 DRIQA
-1026 KLGIRKKAKKRK
+1026 KLSRKKKQELH
-1038 KFKKEDELV
+1038 FEEDAV
-1047 VIPNEL
+1047 